1 MEQPSG
7 LAQQLRRHPAESTLL
22 ELIGTLPLGAVPLSH
37 LVTTDALHAL
47 AFQAALLTYCG
58 VDAKDAFAQAAA
70 AATFVPP
77 PDPDPSSVGAQ
88 PVGAQQASHQP
99 PLALAVAAAAAG
111 GAGAQTASAHGSLL
125 YLGKRRKLP
134 PASAADQDDDDTR
147 SASSASSEAS
157 HDANTEAPSPTA
169 VFRTQIKTT
178 NSNHAS
184 SVPSPRDVALPLRTK
199 RQSSH

>member
-1 MEQPSG
+1 
-7 LAQQLRRHPAESTLL
+7 
-22 ELIGTLPLGAVPLSH
+22 VPLSH

-70 AATFVPP
+70 AATVVPP
-77 PDPDPSSVGAQ
+77 PPLDLDPALVGAQ
-88 PVGAQQASHQP
+88 PVACAQHASQQP
-99 PLALAVAAAAAG
+99 PLALAVAAAG
-111 GAGAQTASAHGSLL
+111 GAGARTASAHGSLL

-157 HDANTEAPSPTA
+157 HDANTEPPAPTA
-169 VFRTQIKTT
+169 VFRAQIKTT

-184 SVPSPRDVALPLRTK
+184 AVPSPRDVALPLRTK
-199 RQSSH
+199 RHSSH